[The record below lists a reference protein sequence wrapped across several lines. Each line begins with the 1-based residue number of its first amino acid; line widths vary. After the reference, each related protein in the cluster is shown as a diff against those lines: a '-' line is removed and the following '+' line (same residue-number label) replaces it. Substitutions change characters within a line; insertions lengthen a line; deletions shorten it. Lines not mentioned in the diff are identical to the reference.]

1 MQQTR
6 YEARMGK
13 KRGAQSVLVQTPEE
27 TRPLGRPTRRWKD
40 NIKMYLQ
47 IMGVEWIDLAR
58 NRTDTGLL

>member
-1 MQQTR
+1 
-6 YEARMGK
+6 MGK